1 MLGLTVGQGAVWIE
15 PALLPVLAVAMTL
28 SVISISNRDLAS
40 LRNAPRPVLISLLLN
55 YVAMGG
61 IMLLMAKWLIND
73 SEIWAGF
80 VILAATPPATSVTA
94 FSYMLGGNTVFSLIG
109 MTGAYLASLGLTPSM
124 MILLLGTNLAN
135 PIRLLL
141 ILVQL
146 IIVPLA
152 ISRILIFKGLS
163 QRIDKWRDTAIN
175 WCYFIS
181 IFIVIGLNR
190 QVFFE
195 QPAILLRIVIIS
207 TAFTFGLG
215 HAIDFIGRRL
225 HINRSTR
232 ISWMIM
238 GTRKN
243 AGLASVTALAFI
255 SQKAAIPA
263 AICTLFSILYIVWL
277 SFYVKKWV
285 K

>member
-1 MLGLTVGQGAVWIE
+1 MIE

-28 SVISISNRDLAS
+28 SVISISNRGLAS
-40 LRNAPRPVLISLLLN
+40 LKTMPHPVLISLLLN
-55 YVAMGG
+55 YVAMGS

-80 VILAATPPATSVTA
+80 VILAAMPPATSVTA

-109 MTGAYLASLGLTPSM
+109 MTGAYLAALGLTPSM
-124 MILLLGTNLAN
+124 MILLLGANLTN
-135 PIRLLL
+135 PTRLLL

-146 IIVPLA
+146 IIAPLA

-181 IFIVIGLNR
+181 IFIIIGLNR

-195 QPAILLRIVIIS
+195 QPAILLMIIVIAI
-207 TAFTFGLG
+207 ALTFGLG
-215 HAIDFIGRRL
+215 HTIDFIGRRL

-243 AGLASVTALAFI
+243 AGFASVTALAFI

-263 AICTLFSILYIVWL
+263 AICAVFSILYIVWL
-277 SFYVKKWV
+277 GFYVKKWV